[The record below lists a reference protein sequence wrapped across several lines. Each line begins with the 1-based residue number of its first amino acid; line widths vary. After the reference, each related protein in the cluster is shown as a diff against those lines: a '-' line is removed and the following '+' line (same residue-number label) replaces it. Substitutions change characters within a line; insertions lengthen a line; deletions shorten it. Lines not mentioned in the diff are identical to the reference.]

1 MIVAPRRIG
10 RKWIG
15 LAADHPGGRMVTR
28 LTGARDIALGYGVIK
43 ALDAGDPSARDWITV
58 AGACDVVDTVATLA
72 AFPSLPKR
80 GRLVSLLAASGAATA
95 AFITREHIR

>member
-1 MIVAPRRIG
+1 
-10 RKWIG
+10 
-15 LAADHPGGRMVTR
+15 MVTR